1 MGCHGVAVFHVR
13 HVDIDD
19 AIQQGEGLGT
29 VVAAGIVHQRQPEP
43 LAGRD
48 QRRFKNLRHHM
59 TGADKINVMTALGLQ
74 IQHHGR
80 QFLRCRLVS
89 RPFLADL
96 PVLAKLAAQI
106 AAAEENRSRAVPAA
120 QYVFFAVMGAVTV
133 NDGVLSDPAYRA
145 LQGPQAIDPTIAR
158 AKIASLQMLA
168 GDAGTPRQF
177 AAFKQVQ
184 IGGVKAVIFMRWL
197 RGRSCQIETLFYVG
211 SQ

>member
-1 MGCHGVAVFHVR
+1 MGIAVGCHGVAVFHVR

-80 QFLRCRLVS
+80 QF
-89 RPFLADL
+89 P
-96 PVLAKLAAQI
+96 
-106 AAAEENRSRAVPAA
+106 
-120 QYVFFAVMGAVTV
+120 
-133 NDGVLSDPAYRA
+133 
-145 LQGPQAIDPTIAR
+145 
-158 AKIASLQMLA
+158 
-168 GDAGTPRQF
+168 
-177 AAFKQVQ
+177 AFKQVQ